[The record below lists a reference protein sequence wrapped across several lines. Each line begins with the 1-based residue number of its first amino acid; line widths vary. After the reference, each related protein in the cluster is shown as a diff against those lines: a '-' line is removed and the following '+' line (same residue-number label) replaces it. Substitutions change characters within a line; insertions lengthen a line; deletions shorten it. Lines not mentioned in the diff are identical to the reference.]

1 MRFTSAL
8 KTVAIGFALTASSV
22 AFAQGGGGGGGGAEE
37 MKKAETAAKA
47 EQNAKSLGAQL
58 TPQLPPATIPADPQ
72 NIWDLDLSSGAAC
85 AFSCARTSP
94 PTMSSG
100 SRN

>member
-47 EQNAKSLGAQL
+47 EQNAK
-58 TPQLPPATIPADPQ
+58 
-72 NIWDLDLSSGAAC
+72 
-85 AFSCARTSP
+85 
-94 PTMSSG
+94 
-100 SRN
+100 